1 MPRVDKSDDLLEK
14 SRGSNRWKRKREGE
28 GGDKKEKIDPRK
40 WRRLLREYG
49 VSSAAEE
56 HHLNHEW
63 FINFTPGS
71 QRSGGPRATRPE
83 EPN

>member
-28 GGDKKEKIDPRK
+28 GGDKKEKIDPRGNDGD
-40 WRRLLREYG
+40 YG